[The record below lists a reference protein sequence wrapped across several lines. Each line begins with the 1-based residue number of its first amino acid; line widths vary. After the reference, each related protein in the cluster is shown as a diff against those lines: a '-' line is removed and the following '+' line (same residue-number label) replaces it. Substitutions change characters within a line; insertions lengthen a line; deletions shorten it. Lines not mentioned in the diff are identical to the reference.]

1 MKALVY
7 RARQDLR
14 YESISEP
21 SPRAGQ
27 VLVKVKYAGV
37 CNTDF
42 NEYANGPIFVS
53 GTPHARTGR
62 SVPLVLGHEF
72 SGQIV
77 QTGSD
82 VTERFPATIAMLAE
96 GRLRADALIT
106 NCIPLSAGCEYIRD
120 FETRGAAN
128 LKTFLEVDSR
138 P

>member
-27 VLVKVKYAGV
+27 VLVKVKYAGM
-37 CNTDF
+37 CHTDF

-62 SVPLVLGHEF
+62 SVPLVLGYEF

-82 VTERFPATIAMLAE
+82 VTERFPATIAMLAD
-96 GRLRADALIT
+96 GRLRA
-106 NCIPLSAGCEYIRD
+106 CIPLSAGCEYIQD